1 MYSHDTVKYCS
12 TSADRSIYPFLYL
25 IMPLFSEN
33 VEVLVEGER
42 YVLVVRE
49 KGKTSFLSLEK
60 NERWRY
66 LNSILWLKIFK

>member
-1 MYSHDTVKYCS
+1 
-12 TSADRSIYPFLYL
+12 
-25 IMPLFSEN
+25 MPLFSEN

-66 LNSILWLKIFK
+66 VNSILWSKYSNNLLNPLKLVHLYSDPSVSSLLL